1 MNFSYPMYVTESPA
15 QGMWDI
21 LNINCGATTLMTRM
35 ILPQMQKRQKGAI
48 VNVSSGSELQP
59 LPLMSVYAA
68 SKVSICILIAFNCYN
83 NLINIQ
89 SQKM

>member
-1 MNFSYPMYVTESPA
+1 MYVTEIPPQSL
-15 QGMWDI
+15 WDL
-21 LNINCGATTLMTRM
+21 LNVNIGATTMMTRI

-68 SKVSICILIAFNCYN
+68 SKVTLSVFATLLVLGFQYPTVT
-83 NLINIQ
+83 
-89 SQKM
+89 